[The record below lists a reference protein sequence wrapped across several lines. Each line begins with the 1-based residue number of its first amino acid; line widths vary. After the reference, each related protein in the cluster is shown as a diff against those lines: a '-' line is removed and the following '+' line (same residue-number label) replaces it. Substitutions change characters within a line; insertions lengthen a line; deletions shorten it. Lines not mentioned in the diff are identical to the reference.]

1 MKYIVCFVTVILFFV
16 VAYTSGKE
24 TGMSFSHKSGL
35 SSICINGKCK
45 TDENR
50 GFVSLECKDGKC
62 KKEYSNTVCHDGKCI
77 HTENPGSKENIAEP
91 KFPKFPDIGDAFKF
105 LNFGGIGLPTGECK
119 DGQIDN
125 MFYVKLFNTCY
136 KTICVNGLWKDKTV
150 HGPCYEG

>member
-1 MKYIVCFVTVILFFV
+1 MKYIVCLILAVLTFA
-16 VAYTSGKE
+16 VAYTSD
-24 TGMSFSHKSGL
+24 TGISFSHKSGL

-62 KKEYSNTVCHDGKCI
+62 KKEYSNTVCHDGKCT
-77 HTENPGSKENIAEP
+77 HTENPESQENIP
-91 KFPKFPDIGDAFKF
+91 KPNFPDILDGFNF
-105 LNFGGIGLPTGECK
+105 LNFGGMGGPFEECK
-119 DGQIDN
+119 DGQINN